1 MSIDCQRVSIMI
13 KLQACPVCKK
23 EIKQLHSHL
32 RNKHRLSAKERRPYM
47 KIARESAVKHK
58 NTVLTEINILTEF
71 EEQKCS
77 LDNDFKDIEDLIVT
91 SYLKTKP
98 SLPSTISIRETIRS
112 HLFPLYRMIRDSLD
126 KTMYESMVRQ
136 DGDAAPPEVKRVK
149 TEEVSLLD
157 GGRDTRVN
165 ETSVKE

>member
-1 MSIDCQRVSIMI
+1 MI
-13 KLQACPVCKK
+13 EQQACPLCKK
-23 EIKQLHSHL
+23 KFNHLHSHL
-32 RNKHRLSAKERRPYM
+32 RNKHRLSARERRPYM
-47 KIARESAVKHK
+47 KIARSAVKHK
-58 NTVLTEINILTEF
+58 DTVLNKTDIIVTEF
-71 EEQKCS
+71 EEQKSS

-112 HLFPLYRMIRDSLD
+112 QLFPLYRMIRDSLD

-149 TEEVSLLD
+149 TEEVNHLD
-157 GGRDTRVN
+157 GGQDTMVN
-165 ETSVKE
+165 ESSVKE

>member
-1 MSIDCQRVSIMI
+1 MI
-13 KLQACPVCKK
+13 EQQACPLCKK
-23 EIKQLHSHL
+23 KFNQLHAHL
-32 RNKHRLSAKERRPYM
+32 RNKHRLNARERRPYI
-47 KIARESAVKHK
+47 KIARSAVKHK
-58 NTVLTEINILTEF
+58 DTVLNKTDIIVTEF
-71 EEQKCS
+71 EEQKFS

-112 HLFPLYRMIRDSLD
+112 QLFPLYRMIRDSLD

-149 TEEVSLLD
+149 AEEVSLLD

>member
-1 MSIDCQRVSIMI
+1 MI
-13 KLQACPVCKK
+13 ELQACPLCKK
-23 EIKQLHSHL
+23 EIKQLNSHL

-71 EEQKCS
+71 EEQKSS

-112 HLFPLYRMIRDSLD
+112 QLFPLYRMIRDSLD

-136 DGDAAPPEVKRVK
+136 NGDAAPPDVKHVK
-149 TEEVSLLD
+149 TEEVRRLV
-157 GGRDTRVN
+157 GGRDTMVN

>member
-1 MSIDCQRVSIMI
+1 MI
-13 KLQACPVCKK
+13 ELQACPVCKK

-32 RNKHRLSAKERRPYM
+32 RNKHRLSAKERQPYM
-47 KIARESAVKHK
+47 KVARESAVKHK
-58 NTVLTEINILTEF
+58 DTVLAEINLSNEF
-71 EEQKCS
+71 EKQKRS
-77 LDNDFKDIEDLIVT
+77 LDNDFNDIEDLIVT

-98 SLPSTISIRETIRS
+98 SFPSTISIRETIRS
-112 HLFPLYRMIRDSLD
+112 QLFPLYRMIRDSLD

-136 DGDAAPPEVKRVK
+136 DGDAAPPEAKHVK

>member
-1 MSIDCQRVSIMI
+1 LNIDCQRVSIMI
-13 KLQACPVCKK
+13 ELQACPVCKK

-32 RNKHRLSAKERRPYM
+32 RNKQRLSAKERRPYM

-71 EEQKCS
+71 EEQKSS

-112 HLFPLYRMIRDSLD
+112 QLFPLYRMIRDSLD

-136 DGDAAPPEVKRVK
+136 DGEAAPPEVKRVK
-149 TEEVSLLD
+149 KEEVSRLD